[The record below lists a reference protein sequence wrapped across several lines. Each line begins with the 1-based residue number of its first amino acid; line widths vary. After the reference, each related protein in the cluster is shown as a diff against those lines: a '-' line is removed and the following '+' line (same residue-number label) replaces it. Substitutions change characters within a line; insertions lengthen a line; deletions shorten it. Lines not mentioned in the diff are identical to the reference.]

1 MSLRCLSSRMKI
13 YLGNCTLVFRIWMYN
28 TEYGVL
34 YAFDAAL
41 ACGGGGVEM
50 LASKYESA

>member
-1 MSLRCLSSRMKI
+1 MSLRCLSWRMKI
-13 YLGNCTLVFRIWMYN
+13 YLGNCTLVFAYGC

-50 LASKYESA
+50 LASMYESA